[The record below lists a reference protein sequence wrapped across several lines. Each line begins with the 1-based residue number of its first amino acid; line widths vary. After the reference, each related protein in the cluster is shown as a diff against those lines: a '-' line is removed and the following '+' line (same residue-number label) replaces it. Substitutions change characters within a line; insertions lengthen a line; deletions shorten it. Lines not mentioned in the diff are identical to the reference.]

1 MKVTSKLLMLM
12 VEVPIEM
19 GELKCT
25 AQMQVCR
32 HLGQPQTHNEMEDEI
47 EFADISDITYMGIP
61 IEGYS
66 NWRKFKQ
73 FHLEMGI
80 DWDKALAQK
89 IAEMTNDIIE
99 EVNAESW

>member
-1 MKVTSKLLMLM
+1 MKVIQTLLMVM
-12 VEVPIEM
+12 VEVPVQV
-19 GELKCT
+19 GELKCK

-32 HLGQPQTHNEMEDEI
+32 TLGHLENVNEGEDDI

-61 IEGYS
+61 IEGYN

-80 DWDKALAQK
+80 DWDKTLAQK
-89 IAEMTNDIIE
+89 IEEMKNDIIE
-99 EVNAESW
+99 EVNVSY

>member
-32 HLGQPQTHNEMEDEI
+32 VLGKLGEDEI
-47 EFADISDITYMGIP
+47 EFADINEISYMGIP

-80 DWDKALAQK
+80 DWDKALTQK
-89 IAEMTNDIIE
+89 IEEMTEDIIK
-99 EVNAESW
+99 EVNTSY